1 MRGLKEIRFCSLVE
15 KKKRIVAKTN
25 AVQAPRENVNTS
37 AAPPNARTAAASHL
51 YLRSTSTNST
61 LTATN
66 STSLRVRAKCA
77 TYRNTRYICN
87 KKNNSKAESLA
98 SRATNKL
105 KTLNPK

>member
-61 LTATN
+61 LTATDNTTLRYADRKSTRLNSSHVSISYAVFCLKKKKKIKN
-66 STSLRVRAKCA
+66 STLLLSPL
-77 TYRNTRYICN
+77 T
-87 KKNNSKAESLA
+87 
-98 SRATNKL
+98 
-105 KTLNPK
+105 